1 MSVYSVRK
9 DKMEREALRIGL
21 IGYGTIGQEVARLLA
36 ERVEKDMVLVGALV
50 RNPIKARPPGQTI
63 FPTLS
68 ELLSMRPHVVVEVA
82 GHEGLRAHGS
92 RVLRA
97 GIDLIFISAG
107 VLAES
112 ETSSELLAA
121 AQHGGAQMKLVS
133 GAIGGLDALAAAS
146 LGGLTRVIHTMR
158 KPPEA
163 LLPSEE
169 ASRVVTVCEVFRG
182 TARQAALRFPEFLNV
197 AATVALAGAGF
208 DQTEVRVLADPTLQ
222 YTRHEIL
229 AEGAFGLF
237 RFEIENATNIPQRGA
252 RLVAL
257 SIIHAL
263 LQRRAAFIIG

>member
-1 MSVYSVRK
+1 
-9 DKMEREALRIGL
+9 MEREALRIGL

-36 ERVEKDMVLVGALV
+36 ERLEKDMVLVGALV

-92 RVLRA
+92 HVLRA

-121 AQHGGAQMKLVS
+121 AQHGGAQMKCS

-197 AATVALAGAGF
+197 AAAVALAGAGL